1 MSVLEVAQTE
11 ISLAASLGLLNM
23 GIRSV
28 PHSVLRVQFSETSKI
43 FIDLLNQ
50 NAQSDNTTIVKSL
63 LALIANLLRVQELAI
78 WSNASTLQIF
88 GTVLAFI
95 CHTKPKVF
103 LYIFCTL
110 FTLNSVDS

>member
-1 MSVLEVAQTE
+1 MSSLEVTQTE
-11 ISLAASLGLLNM
+11 IYLGAVLGLLKM

-28 PHSVLRVQFSETSKI
+28 SRSVLRVQFSQTSKI

-50 NAQSDNTTIVKSL
+50 NAGSDNTFIVKSL
-63 LALIANLLRVQELAI
+63 LGLIANLLRVQELAI

-95 CHTKPKVF
+95 CHTKPKVCTST
-103 LYIFCTL
+103 IFY
-110 FTLNSVDS
+110 FD